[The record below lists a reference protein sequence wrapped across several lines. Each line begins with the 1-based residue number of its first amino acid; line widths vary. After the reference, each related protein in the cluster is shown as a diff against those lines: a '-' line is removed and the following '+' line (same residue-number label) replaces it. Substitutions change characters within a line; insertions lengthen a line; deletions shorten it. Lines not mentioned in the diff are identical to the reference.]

1 MRFSKH
7 NLKVWLRS
15 GSFEFMKNS
24 ELRALAGNFPVRSY
38 AWRGKPIF
46 YRAHS
51 SDAVNIYKILL
62 NRGRKGEYHLPAG
75 LQPDTILDVGA
86 NIGIAS
92 IYLAARYPAA
102 RIYAFEP
109 IPENFELLKRNIE
122 GYGNIEAHPVALGT
136 EDGELLIHY
145 PSGSHNLGSFS
156 AYGLEVDAAK
166 GIQVAQRNI
175 NSILREI
182 GLGKIDLIKIDTEG
196 GEDDIL
202 RSLDRERLRLVDWIT
217 GELHG
222 IRDFELLAYLSEFFD
237 LELKKSLRKRRF
249 MFNACNRRISP
260 SLRN

>member
-1 MRFSKH
+1 MRFSKQ

-15 GSFEFMKNS
+15 GSWQFMKNS
-24 ELRALAGNFPVRSY
+24 ELRSLIGNFPVRSY
-38 AWRGKPIF
+38 TWRGKPIF

-62 NRGRKGEYHLPAG
+62 NRGRKGEYSLPAV
-75 LQPDTILDVGA
+75 LHPETILDIGA

-92 IYLAARYPAA
+92 IFFALRYPSAK
-102 RIYAFEP
+102 IYAFEP

-122 GYGNIEAHPVALGT
+122 GYGNIKAYPVALGT

-175 NSILREI
+175 NSIFHEI
-182 GLGKIDLIKIDTEG
+182 GLGKIDLLKIDT
-196 GEDDIL
+196 
-202 RSLDRERLRLVDWIT
+202 
-217 GELHG
+217 
-222 IRDFELLAYLSEFFD
+222 
-237 LELKKSLRKRRF
+237 
-249 MFNACNRRISP
+249 
-260 SLRN
+260 